1 MKKIFI
7 GIGIVLWISAGIFL
21 LPKEGKQEQPQDPGM
36 CISTGINQI
45 ITKNETPKIITFD
58 EKTEEEM
65 KENLVNILKYRT
77 CTRKNNFNKTVTIL
91 CSEIITPTTTITKE
105 GEKYKLE
112 TSYQEYSPYDDNV
125 INTEIQKY
133 EISDI
138 TSDGNFLLKVDYT
151 VSTLSTQQEYD
162 KRRKTNFE
170 NLFSVFHYQRE
181 KEQDYEDIK
190 ETLQDTKFQ
199 GRNFAIPWGLNDDQ
213 YEHLQ
218 GSLDEYLLNHQGTCE
233 RENLSFLSNLNE
245 NNRNTLL
252 SSLFHFCKGEKEVR
266 NLNTLKEILTF
277 PKEKRATLIEL
288 FNSSRDYNGYYKRN
302 KKYTREISE
311 YRVDKTVLDTYY
323 TLSETERSKIL
334 PYFHSELPNFL
345 KDGDFLD
352 RLLQTIH
359 CEEWEIEDLKY
370 LLSTNIFTLQ
380 DNRITKIP
388 DYTKAHWYNNTISTD
403 HFKKEVYYKNHWY
416 VERWKAWSFFAYNDD
431 YQIFLQFNVDKNRD
445 DRLPSLILYSYIY
458 DHKYIKFSRS
468 FLLDYASYAYDHY
481 DISRNNPSK
490 IQYGTYENPYWTTT
504 YRQTLY
510 TNYSF
515 DVPEYLNIMGE
526 RYDLEEPRESLRL
539 FEDDKANPKCNG
551 YWWVGY
557 QPNPWCRDG
566 QSWYI
571 WINNRNLFLENFD
584 DKNHA
589 ENAINEIVQ
598 KRWNIDS
605 EYAISFAKY
614 PNIIFKYTKEK
625 MKKDFEKFRN
635 FWTSPLWVVF
645 IEDEKMIRNSDQTL
659 TDIEKT
665 KQILCQYWFKGTSLE
680 CQNRQWIEYDSLYEK
695 TIMSVDWLKQW
706 DYKKSWCEKYETC
719 TFTCPYLSQKSEICN
734 QCPKNPDNTT
744 CYNPKKPLFQ
754 LEKTSLNH
762 WYFFYPTTGVRIEI
776 SRKDY

>member
-21 LPKEGKQEQPQDPGM
+21 LPKEGKQEQPQNPDM

-45 ITKNETPKIITFD
+45 LTKNETPKIITFD
-58 EKTEEEM
+58 EETEEEM

-77 CTRKNNFNKTVTIL
+77 CTRKNNFDKTVTIL

-125 INTEIQKY
+125 IDTVIQKY

-190 ETLQDTKFQ
+190 EILQDTKFQ
-199 GRNFAIPWGLNDDQ
+199 GGNFVIPWGLNDEQ

-233 RENLSFLSNLNE
+233 RENLSFLINLNE
-245 NNRNTLL
+245 NNRSTLL
-252 SSLFHFCKGEKEVR
+252 SSLSHFCTGEKEER

-277 PKEKRATLIEL
+277 PQDKWQILVEI
-288 FNSSRDYNGYYKRN
+288 FDPDRDYDGYYKRG
-302 KKYTREISE
+302 KSKYT
-311 YRVDKTVLDTYY
+311 VDKPVLNLYY
-323 TLSETERSKIL
+323 QLSNDERIKIL
-334 PYFHSELPNFL
+334 PYFHSELPTFL

-352 RLLQTIH
+352 RLLKTIH

-431 YQIFLQFNVDKNRD
+431 YQIFLQFNVDKSWEAW
-445 DRLPSLILYSYIY
+445 LPELILYSYIY
-458 DHKYIKFSRS
+458 DHKYIKFSRK
-468 FLLDYASYAYDHY
+468 FLLSYASYAYENY
-481 DISRNNPSK
+481 DNVSRNTPSK
-490 IQYGTYENPYWTTT
+490 IEYPTYTNADWETEYQ
-504 YRQTLY
+504 QTIY
-510 TNYSF
+510 TNYTF
-515 DVPEYLNIMGE
+515 EVPQYLIIMGE
-526 RYDLEEPRESLRL
+526 RYNLEEPEEARYL
-539 FEDDKANPKCNG
+539 FEDDKSNPNCDG

-557 QPNPWCRDG
+557 QPNAWCRDG
-566 QSWYI
+566 QKWYI
-571 WINNRNLFLENFD
+571 WINQRNLFLENFND
-584 DKNHA
+584 SAHA
-589 ENAINEIVQ
+589 ENFINETIQ
-598 KRWNIDS
+598 KRGYIDG
-605 EYAISFAKY
+605 EYAVSFKKY
-614 PNIIFKYTKEK
+614 PNIIFKYSNKN
-625 MKKDFEKFRN
+625 MR
-635 FWTSPLWVVF
+635 SPLGVTF
-645 IEDEKMIRNSDQTL
+645 IEEDKMIREDTKTL

-665 KQILCQYWFKGTSLE
+665 KQILCKYWFKGTSLNCKE
-680 CQNRQWIEYDSLYEK
+680 RQGVEYDSLYEK
-695 TIMSVDWLKQW
+695 TIMSVDGNQRW
-706 DYKKSWCEKYETC
+706 DYKRSWCENYETC
-719 TFTCPYLSQKSEICN
+719 TFTCPYLTKKSEICD
-734 QCPKNPDNTT
+734 QCSIDSQSYKS
-744 CYNPKKPLFQ
+744 CYNPTKVLFRV
-754 LEKTSLNH
+754 EKTSLDH